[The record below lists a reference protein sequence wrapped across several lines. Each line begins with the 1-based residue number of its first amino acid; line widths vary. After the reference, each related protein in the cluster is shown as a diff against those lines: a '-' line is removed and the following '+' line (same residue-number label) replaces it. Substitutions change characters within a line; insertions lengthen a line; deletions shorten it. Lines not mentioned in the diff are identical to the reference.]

1 MTVSRSPLPGT
12 PTSTARPRFWAS
24 TSRETRP
31 TTAPSAGCPV
41 RPGIG
46 TRELTA
52 LVRDLDIASV
62 EIVDLQLRRPSLD
75 DVFLTL
81 TGHQAEEVRDEE
93 PSQDRRG
100 RR

>member
-1 MTVSRSPLPGT
+1 MSGPSRD
-12 PTSTARPRFWAS
+12 
-24 TSRETRP
+24 
-31 TTAPSAGCPV
+31 
-41 RPGIG
+41 G

-81 TGHQAEEVRDEE
+81 TGRQTEEMRDEE